1 MKYSNSW
8 WYPLLSVTFSAI
20 SSGLVSRGWFQT
32 NSTGT
37 EAITGWSRELGTV
50 EPSMLSNLL
59 QDESNPSDSDLREI
73 KFGFDKTVWSIYAFF
88 KTMVLYPDVQAQAQ
102 AETDAVIGD
111 NRLPMVED
119 HERLPFLSALAMED
133 MSWPQQAFHIV
144 LFR

>member
-1 MKYSNSW
+1 
-8 WYPLLSVTFSAI
+8 
-20 SSGLVSRGWFQT
+20 
-32 NSTGT
+32 
-37 EAITGWSRELGTV
+37 
-50 EPSMLSNLL
+50 MLSNLL

-73 KFGFDKTVWSIYAFF
+73 KFGFDTTVWSIYAFF

-144 LFR
+144 LQKMIGYLIPKGALIIPNIWHVPFSLTLYLSNVLLKEDGPRSRRCERR